1 MGALLSILSKAYH
14 QLLSRSAFLTRAQLG
29 WQAEGCA
36 CRYLKRQGLT
46 LIQRRYSTRFGEIDL
61 IMRDAHVIVF
71 VEVRYR
77 SSRKHGGALLSVD
90 RAKQEKLARTASQYL
105 QAMDPHHQ
113 QETRF
118 DVVAIE
124 GKQKPHWVK
133 GAFFVGE

>member
-1 MGALLSILSKAYH
+1 MGALLSILSKAYR
-14 QLLSRSAFLTRAQLG
+14 QLLSRSAFVTRAQLG
-29 WQAEGCA
+29 FRAEGCA
-36 CRYLKRQGLT
+36 CRYLKHQGLT
-46 LIQRRYSTRFGEIDL
+46 LLQRRYRTRFGEIDL

-77 SSRKHGGALLSVD
+77 ASTRHGGALLSVD

-105 QAMDPHHQ
+105 QVVDPHHE

-118 DVVAIE
+118 DVVAME